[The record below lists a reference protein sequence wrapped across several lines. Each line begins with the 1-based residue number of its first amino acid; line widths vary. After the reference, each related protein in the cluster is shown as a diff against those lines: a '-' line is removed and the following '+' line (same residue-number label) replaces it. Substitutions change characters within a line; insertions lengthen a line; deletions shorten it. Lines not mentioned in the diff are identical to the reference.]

1 MLSVSYY
8 NRPVEAL
15 SERVPNQGSRCG
27 MVPVDPTMDVIQQ
40 LLPLFDRDIALEDL
54 SVVVLVEL
62 FLDDDKLLGAEREP
76 PSQRLVRW

>member
-1 MLSVSYY
+1 
-8 NRPVEAL
+8 
-15 SERVPNQGSRCG
+15 

-62 FLDDDKLLGAEREP
+62 FLDDDK
-76 PSQRLVRW
+76 